1 MLNTKFICRFFIAI
15 SLLLCQVTAAQ
26 TTNAPPSSPLPGSTT
41 NSVLASLQQDQNF
54 LPVEQAFQF
63 DFAQQQDNITLT
75 WRIAD
80 GYYLYRDR
88 IKLAGV
94 AVSFSHP
101 HFPTGE
107 PHEDEYFGKVE
118 VYRQSLQLTV
128 PLSDIEQDAVLK
140 VRYQGCAE
148 AGLCYPPVTK
158 EVPLIVAKPAAAQT
172 VAADLINKTPAPTK
186 SAEVTETAA
195 TDAGSAAGPISVQ
208 QQLLEKLQ
216 QQQGVAVLAIF
227 FVLGLGLA
235 FTPCVFP
242 MYPILTSIIA
252 GQGQQLSTRRA
263 FALSMSYV
271 QGMAIT
277 YSVLGLVVAS
287 MGVKF
292 QTYFQHPAVLWG
304 ISGLLVVLALSMFG
318 VINLQLPSSWSEK
331 VSNASNA
338 QQGGTV
344 KGALVMGMLS
354 GLVASPCTTAPLTAV
369 LLYIAQTGDVLYGML
384 VLYVLSLGMGLPML
398 LLGSSGGKWLPR
410 PGAWMDMVKHTF
422 GFLLLSVPL
431 MLLSRVISSEQLV
444 VLGSVLAVAFAAFL
458 YHTGQTL
465 LQNAKAKTA
474 SWLVAC
480 VVLIVTVQ
488 LNSEFWRKPPV
499 TTPQATAQVT
509 AQASTTFTRI
519 TSLAELEQELATAK
533 AANQFV
539 MLDLFAEW
547 CVACKEFEHI
557 TFADAGAKTEMA
569 KFRLLQID
577 VTAATDKDQQLLEK
591 FQVLGLPTILFF
603 APNSDELTQSR
614 ITGFMPAA
622 EFVAHLQKI
631 QHSN

>member
-1 MLNTKFICRFFIAI
+1 MLNTKFTRWLPILAS
-15 SLLLCQVTAAQ
+15 SLLLNVAVAQ
-26 TTNAPPSSPLPGSTT
+26 TAEPAQSSPLPGNSAR
-41 NSVLASLQQDQNF
+41 SVLASLQQDSNF
-54 LPVEQAFQF
+54 LPVDQAFQF
-63 DFAQQQDNITLT
+63 EFLQQKDQLELK
-75 WRIAD
+75 WQIAD
-80 GYYLYRDR
+80 GYYLYRER

-101 HFPTGE
+101 AYPTGE
-107 PHEDEYFGKVE
+107 PHEDEYFGKME

-128 PLSDIEQDAVLK
+128 PLSDIDKDAVLK

-158 EVPLIVAKPAAAQT
+158 EVPLSQLTTQASTPEAVAEG
-172 VAADLINKTPAPTK
+172 LN
-186 SAEVTETAA
+186 
-195 TDAGSAAGPISVQ
+195 SAASAGNNDAASAQSSVSDVGQAPISVQ
-208 QQLLEKLQ
+208 DQLLDKLK
-216 QQQGVAVLAIF
+216 QQQGLAVLAIF

-252 GQGQQLSTRRA
+252 GQGQQLSTKRA

-277 YSVLGLVVAS
+277 YSLLGLVVAS

-292 QTYFQHPAVLWG
+292 QSYFQHPAVLWG

-369 LLYIAQTGDVLYGML
+369 LLYIAQSGDLVYGML
-384 VLYVLSLGMGLPML
+384 VLYILSLGMGLPML

-431 MLLSRVISSEQLV
+431 MLLSRVISGELLV
-444 VLGSVLAVAFAAFL
+444 ILGSTLALGFAAFL

-465 LQNAKAKTA
+465 LQSAKAKTF
-474 SWLVAC
+474 SWLLASL
-480 VVLIVTVQ
+480 VLIATVQ
-488 LNSEFWRKPPV
+488 FNSEFWRPVPV
-499 TTPQATAQVT
+499 TAASSV
-509 AQASTTFTRI
+509 QASSTFIRI
-519 TSLAELEQELATAK
+519 SSLEELDTELANAK

-557 TFADAGAKTEMA
+557 TFADPKAKTEMS

-577 VTAATDKDQQLLEK
+577 VTAATEKDKQLLEK
-591 FQVLGLPTILFF
+591 FRVLGLPTILFF
-603 APNSDELTQSR
+603 APNSGELMQSR
-614 ITGFMPAA
+614 ITGFMPAD
-622 EFVAHLQKI
+622 EFVTHLQKI
-631 QHSN
+631 QQSN

>member
-1 MLNTKFICRFFIAI
+1 MLNTKFTRWLPILAS
-15 SLLLCQVTAAQ
+15 SLLLNVAVAQ
-26 TTNAPPSSPLPGSTT
+26 TAEPAQSSPLPGNSAG
-41 NSVLASLQQDQNF
+41 SVLASLQQDSNF
-54 LPVEQAFQF
+54 LQVDQAFQF
-63 DFAQQQDNITLT
+63 DFVQQKDQLQLS
-75 WRIAD
+75 WHIAE

-101 HFPTGE
+101 AYPTGE
-107 PHEDEYFGKVE
+107 PHEDEYFGKME

-128 PLSDIEQDAVLK
+128 PLSDIDKDAVLK

-158 EVPLIVAKPAAAQT
+158 EVPLSQLTAQPST
-172 VAADLINKTPAPTK
+172 AEAVAAGLNST
-186 SAEVTETAA
+186 SANNEAA
-195 TDAGSAAGPISVQ
+195 TTPSPINNASQAPISVQ
-208 QQLLEKLQ
+208 DQLLAKLQ
-216 QQQGVAVLAIF
+216 QQQGFAVLAIF
-227 FVLGLGLA
+227 FILGLGLA

-252 GQGQQLSTRRA
+252 GQGQQLSTKRA

-277 YSVLGLVVAS
+277 YSLLGLVVAS

-292 QTYFQHPAVLWG
+292 QSYFQHPAVLWG

-338 QQGGTV
+338 QQGGTI

-369 LLYIAQTGDVLYGML
+369 LLYIAQSGDLVYGML

-431 MLLSRVISSEQLV
+431 MLLSRVISSELLV
-444 VLGSVLAVAFAAFL
+444 ILGSALALGFAAFL
-458 YHTGQTL
+458 YHTGQNL
-465 LQNAKAKTA
+465 LQSAKAKTI
-474 SWLVAC
+474 SWLVAS
-480 VVLIVTVQ
+480 VVLIATVQ
-488 LNSEFWRKPPV
+488 FNSEFWRPAPAAA
-499 TTPQATAQVT
+499 ATV
-509 AQASTTFTRI
+509 QASNTFKRI
-519 TSLAELEQELATAK
+519 SSLEELDAELASAK

-557 TFADAGAKTEMA
+557 TFADPQAKSEMA

-577 VTAATDKDQQLLEK
+577 VTAATEKDQQLLEK

-603 APNSDELTQSR
+603 APNSGELTQSR
-614 ITGFMPAA
+614 ITGFMPAN
-622 EFVAHLQKI
+622 EFVVHLQNI
-631 QHSN
+631 QQSN

>member
-1 MLNTKFICRFFIAI
+1 MLNTKFTRWLPILAS
-15 SLLLCQVTAAQ
+15 SLLLNVAVAQ
-26 TTNAPPSSPLPGSTT
+26 TAEPAQSSPLPGSSAG
-41 NSVLASLQQDQNF
+41 SVLASLQQDSNF
-54 LPVEQAFQF
+54 LQVDQAFQF
-63 DFAQQQDNITLT
+63 DFVQQKDQLQLS
-75 WRIAD
+75 WHIAD

-101 HFPTGE
+101 AYPTGE
-107 PHEDEYFGKVE
+107 PHEDEYFGKME

-128 PLSDIEQDAVLK
+128 PLSDIDKDAVLK

-158 EVPLIVAKPAAAQT
+158 EVPLSQLTAQQST
-172 VAADLINKTPAPTK
+172 AEAVAAGLSSTAT
-186 SAEVTETAA
+186 SANNEAA
-195 TDAGSAAGPISVQ
+195 TTPSPTDNAGQAPISVQ
-208 QQLLEKLQ
+208 DQLLTKLQ
-216 QQQGVAVLAIF
+216 QQQGIAVLAIF

-252 GQGQQLSTRRA
+252 GQGQQLSTKRA

-277 YSVLGLVVAS
+277 YSLLGLVVAS

-292 QTYFQHPAVLWG
+292 QSYFQHPAVLWG
-304 ISGLLVVLALSMFG
+304 ISGLLIVLALSMFG
-318 VINLQLPSSWSEK
+318 VINLQPPSSWSEK

-338 QQGGTV
+338 QQGGTI

-369 LLYIAQTGDVLYGML
+369 LLYIAQSGDLVFGML
-384 VLYVLSLGMGLPML
+384 VLYILSLGMGLPML

-431 MLLSRVISSEQLV
+431 MLLSRVISSELLV
-444 VLGSVLAVAFAAFL
+444 ILSSVLALGFAAFM

-465 LQNAKAKTA
+465 LQSAKAKTI
-474 SWLVAC
+474 SWLVASI
-480 VVLIVTVQ
+480 VLIATVQ
-488 LNSEFWRKPPV
+488 FNSEFWRPAP
-499 TTPQATAQVT
+499 ATSAAAAV
-509 AQASTTFTRI
+509 QASTTFKRI
-519 TSLAELEQELATAK
+519 SSLQELDAELASAK

-557 TFADAGAKTEMA
+557 TFADPQAKTEMA

-577 VTAATDKDQQLLEK
+577 VTAATEQDQQLLEK

-603 APNSDELTQSR
+603 APNSGELTQSR
-614 ITGFMPAA
+614 ITGFMPAN

-631 QHSN
+631 QQSK

>member
-1 MLNTKFICRFFIAI
+1 MLNTKFARWLPILAS
-15 SLLLCQVTAAQ
+15 SLMLNVAVAQ
-26 TTNAPPSSPLPGSTT
+26 TSEPAQSSPLPGTSAG
-41 NSVLASLQQDQNF
+41 SVLASLQQDSNF
-54 LPVEQAFQF
+54 LQVDQAFQF
-63 DFAQQQDNITLT
+63 DFIQQKDQLTLS
-75 WRIAD
+75 WHIAD
-80 GYYLYRDR
+80 GYYLYRER

-101 HFPTGE
+101 SYPTGE
-107 PHEDEYFGKVE
+107 PHEDEYFGKME
-118 VYRQSLQLTV
+118 VYRKSLQLTV
-128 PLSDIEQDAVLK
+128 PLSDIDKDAVLK

-158 EVPLIVAKPAAAQT
+158 EVPLTALVNAPAA
-172 VAADLINKTPAPTK
+172 VAADLN
-186 SAEVTETAA
+186 A
-195 TDAGSAAGPISVQ
+195 TDTLSTSGDQANTTPTSQAPLSVQ
-208 QQLLEKLQ
+208 DQLLAKLQ
-216 QQQGVAVLAIF
+216 QQQGIAVLAIF

-252 GQGQQLSTRRA
+252 GQGQQLSTKRA

-277 YSVLGLVVAS
+277 YSLLGLVVAS

-292 QTYFQHPAVLWG
+292 QSYFQHPAVLWG

-338 QQGGTV
+338 QQGGTI

-369 LLYIAQTGDVLYGML
+369 LLYIAQSGDLVFGML
-384 VLYVLSLGMGLPML
+384 VLYILSLGMGLPML

-431 MLLSRVISSEQLV
+431 MLLSRVISSELLV
-444 VLGSVLAVAFAAFL
+444 IISSVLALAFAAFM

-465 LQNAKAKTA
+465 LQSAKAKTF
-474 SWLVAC
+474 SWLLASC
-480 VVLIVTVQ
+480 VLIATVQ
-488 LNSEFWRKPPV
+488 FNNDYWRAAPTV
-499 TTPQATAQVT
+499 AAEGTTTPAAQ
-509 AQASTTFTRI
+509 TTFTKI
-519 TSLAELEQELATAK
+519 SSLAELEAQLAQAK

-557 TFADAGAKTEMA
+557 TFADAKAKTEMA

-577 VTAATDKDQQLLEK
+577 VTAATEKDQQLLEK

-603 APNSDELTQSR
+603 APNSSELTQSR
-614 ITGFMPAA
+614 ITGFMPAD
-622 EFVAHLQKI
+622 EFVTHLQKI
-631 QHSN
+631 QQSH